1 VPGAPGM
8 NVYPKIATKQEAN
21 HAEVT
26 DFHCLLWPATSVQ
39 PCRFIL
45 LSRAARKKDNPSA
58 IIWIPKEAGTSPL
71 ILAGT

>member
-21 HAEVT
+21 HAEVP

-39 PCRFIL
+39 PCRVY
-45 LSRAARKKDNPSA
+45 PSFQ
-58 IIWIPKEAGTSPL
+58 GSPEKR
-71 ILAGT
+71 